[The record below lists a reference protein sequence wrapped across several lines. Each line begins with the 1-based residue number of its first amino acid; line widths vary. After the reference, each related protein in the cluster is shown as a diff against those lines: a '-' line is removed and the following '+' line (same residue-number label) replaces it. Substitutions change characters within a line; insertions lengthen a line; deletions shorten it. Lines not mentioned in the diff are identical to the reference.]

1 MQAKNTLIFFKCSRM
16 ETQNE
21 KQPKGD
27 PDISLWLMK
36 SVNRRFHLPGVGG
49 GLPNRCEITDIYTHP
64 QKLCIFHL
72 A

>member
-27 PDISLWLMK
+27 PGISLWLMK